1 MGLAHLASLIGEFEF
16 SQFYH
21 DKFEWHEL
29 KSFQGN
35 IILQNL
41 NFHPNA
47 HVVDLFTML
56 FLLF

>member
-21 DKFEWHEL
+21 DKFGLHEL
-29 KSFQGN
+29 KSFHGN
-35 IILQNL
+35 IVLQNV

-47 HVVDLFTML
+47 RVVGLFTML
-56 FLLF
+56 FLLL